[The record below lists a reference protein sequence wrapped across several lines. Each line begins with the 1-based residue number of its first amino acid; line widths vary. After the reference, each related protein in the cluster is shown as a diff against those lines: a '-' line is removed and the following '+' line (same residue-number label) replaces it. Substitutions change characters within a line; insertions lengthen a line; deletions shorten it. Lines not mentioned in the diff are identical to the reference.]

1 MQITFPTWR
10 CSICSWSCY
19 GPAAWSWVL
28 LLTVLTGNGNVAC
41 ITNEFRWG
49 AARRP
54 LCSFWQVTKASCHC
68 SFQPTPSC
76 SHSSPHFFGTNC
88 FFHILPRGSRG
99 GPYWKTTASDRPHFS
114 WGLKTQLEVPNP
126 SPTAAMR
133 IAFRRGK
140 IYEHHCHA
148 SNKCQKVRQKCGH

>member
-88 FFHILPRGSRG
+88 FFHILPRGKSRG
-99 GPYWKTTASDRPHFS
+99 PLLEDYCQWQAPFQLRAQDTA
-114 WGLKTQLEVPNP
+114 
-126 SPTAAMR
+126 
-133 IAFRRGK
+133 RGSQPK
-140 IYEHHCHA
+140 PDCCNANCISSGENLWTSLPCV
-148 SNKCQKVRQKCGH
+148 K